1 MVDTSVV
8 KNLTTAIF
16 RDDDKQRVEE
26 KNKTERLEKRIKALS
41 SELGNVNPEDAK
53 ALVQQAA
60 VLDKMSGY
68 AKDIAD
74 MIEKQS
80 KNLQK
85 KKLRQIKEAIMEELG
100 IPAEFVDQLAILV
113 KAGPEA
119 LREASDVYKTEAKK
133 KREAAALINQEVERL
148 DKEIKNLTN
157 IKDNITRG
165 NRDDMSMND
174 YIAKLRYEESLR
186 DKADL
191 VLKHVL
197 MQLEGDEVGT
207 DSAKV

>member
-119 LREASDVYKTEAKK
+119 LREASDVYKAEAKK

>member
-8 KNLTTAIF
+8 KNLTTTIF

-165 NRDDMSMND
+165 TRDDMSMND

>member
-8 KNLTTAIF
+8 KNLTTTIF

-119 LREASDVYKTEAKK
+119 LREASDVYKAEAKK

>member
-8 KNLTTAIF
+8 KNLTTTIF